1 MKTNF
6 LVYILLLFA
15 YIFFVQAAKAEDI
28 HFNNDVYTLKLSRMS
43 AENNGYENEYF
54 TGADTPQNWIK
65 MIGIY
70 YYPEVSNPRKF
81 AEETEKN
88 IEKKETVAL
97 LKFIQN
103 KKQDK
108 ALFSYLENGNVN
120 GKNFFEYNLYKYEK
134 HPDKGMM
141 VLRFAKKYFFKTNDE
156 ITKLAQEVKGI
167 NDDLMEQFI
176 ITPIPPIVEKDIP

>member
-6 LVYILLLFA
+6 FIYIILLIA
-15 YIFFVQAAKAEDI
+15 YLFFVQAAKAEDI
-28 HFNNDVYTLKLSRMS
+28 HFNNEIYSLKLSRIS
-43 AENNGYENEYF
+43 AEANGYENEYF
-54 TGADTPQNWIK
+54 PAAETPQNWTK

-70 YYPEVSNPRKF
+70 YYPDVSNPRKF
-81 AEETEKN
+81 AEYSEKN

-97 LKFIQN
+97 FKFIQN

-108 ALFSYLENGNVN
+108 ALYSYLENGSTQ
-120 GKNFFEYNLYKYEK
+120 GKDYFEYNLYKYEK

-156 ITKLAQEVKGI
+156 ITKIGHEVKGI
-167 NDDLMEQFI
+167 NDDLMEQLI
-176 ITPIPPIVEKDIP
+176 VTPIPPIVEKDIP